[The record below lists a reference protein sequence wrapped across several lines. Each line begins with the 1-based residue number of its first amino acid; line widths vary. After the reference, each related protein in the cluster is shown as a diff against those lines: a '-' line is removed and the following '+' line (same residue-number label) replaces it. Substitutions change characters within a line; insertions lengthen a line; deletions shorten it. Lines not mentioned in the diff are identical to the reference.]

1 MSGLQPGAAVAEEL
15 NKKIH
20 GMLFA
25 RNNCLQWQRQVQG
38 RLGPTAPH
46 LVHWKFIVWNK
57 N

>member
-1 MSGLQPGAAVAEEL
+1 MSGLHPGAAVAEEL

-25 RNNCLQWQRQVQG
+25 RNNCLLWQRQVQG

-46 LVHWKFIVWNK
+46 LVH
-57 N
+57 